1 MKKNVTQ
8 RKFIC
13 PKCNTIHVAYKK
25 SCKRTKAGH
34 IKTMYC
40 WRCKSVQNLIQLNNY
55 EC

>member
-34 IKTMYC
+34 IK
-40 WRCKSVQNLIQLNNY
+40 RCIVGNVSQYRI
-55 EC
+55 